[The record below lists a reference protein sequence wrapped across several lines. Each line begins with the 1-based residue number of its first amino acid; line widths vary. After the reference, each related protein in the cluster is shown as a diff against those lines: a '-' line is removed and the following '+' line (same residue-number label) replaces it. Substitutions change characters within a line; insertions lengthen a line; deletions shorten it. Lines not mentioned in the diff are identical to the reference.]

1 VRRPKGEVLL
11 RTLPFGL
18 RTSPLSSTKLFS
30 DPVHGFHAVPRALLP
45 LVDAPEVQRLRRI
58 RQLGVGY
65 LVFPGAEHS
74 RFGHALGTMALL
86 GDVLTSLEAKG
97 VRLSSTERLAALAAA
112 LLHDVGHG
120 PFSHTLEHGLL
131 AGAPHEAMS
140 RALIG
145 RMQRRFAAEGSPLAE
160 VLALTRRIF
169 DGAYERPF
177 LHDLVSGQLDVDRLD
192 YLRRDAFYTGVV
204 EGQVGVDRLVKT
216 LAVQDD
222 GAGERLVVEAKGAYA
237 VENFLNARR
246 LMYGQV
252 YLHKTVLAGD
262 QVLRAAL
269 ARAKAC
275 LGDAEVASG
284 TSDALRFFLDAA
296 APDLGSPAVQEAF
309 LALDDAE
316 VTVSLKRWR
325 RASDPVLADLA
336 GSFLDRRLPAVT
348 RLPAVP
354 DADERWRWVDAV
366 AAHLAAQ
373 GIGAEHAA
381 YYLAFGETKS
391 TAYDPDVGA
400 IWVLERSGSVQPFVG
415 EHLGTGGSGR
425 GAYVVHPKGVRP
437 AADTAGAEE

>member
-1 VRRPKGEVLL
+1 M
-11 RTLPFGL
+11 
-18 RTSPLSSTKLFS
+18 SSTKLFS
-30 DPVHGFHAVPRALLP
+30 DPVHGFHAVPRLLLP

-74 RFGHALGTMALL
+74 RFGHALGAMALL
-86 GDVLTSLEAKG
+86 GDVLASLETKG
-97 VRLSSTERLAALAAA
+97 VRLSETERFAALAAA

-120 PFSHTLEHGLL
+120 PFSHTLEHDLL

-145 RMQRRFAAEGSPLAE
+145 RMQRRFAAEGSPLAD

-169 DGAYERPF
+169 DGTYARPF

-216 LAVQDD
+216 LAVYDD

-237 VENFLNARR
+237 VENFLASRR

-269 ARAKAC
+269 ARAKER
-275 LGDAEVASG
+275 LGDADVAAG

-296 APDLGSPAVQEAF
+296 PDLADPAVQEAF

-325 RASDPVLADLA
+325 RTADPVLADLA

-348 RLPAVP
+348 RLSAAP
-354 DADERWRWVDAV
+354 DAEEQGRWTDAV
-366 AAHLAAQ
+366 AAHLAAR
-373 GIGAEHAA
+373 GLGAAPVSS
-381 YYLAFGETKS
+381 YLTFGETKA
-391 TAYDPDVGA
+391 TAYDPNESA
-400 IWVLERSGSVQPFVG
+400 ILVLERDGAVRPFASEGVG
-415 EHLGTGGSGR
+415 GR
-425 GAYVVHPKGVRP
+425 LPGREAYVVHPKGVRP
-437 AADTAGAEE
+437 ATPSAGAEG